1 MEPPLK
7 KDTMNQRYRSKLLEV
22 TMPIYEYRCKNCSH
36 DLEML
41 QKISD
46 SPLTDCPNCG
56 KNTLEK
62 VISSTQFQ
70 LKGTG
75 WYVTDFKDSGK
86 KKEQSPAEKTTTTPT
101 PPVEKKPTSS
111 DS

>member
-1 MEPPLK
+1 
-7 KDTMNQRYRSKLLEV
+7 
-22 TMPIYEYRCKNCSH
+22 MPIYEYHCKNCGK
-36 DLEML
+36 DLEVM

-56 KNTLEK
+56 KNSLEK
-62 VISSTQFQ
+62 IISSTQFQ

-75 WYVTDFKDSGK
+75 WYVTDFKDGGK
-86 KKEQSPAEKTTTTPT
+86 KKEQTTTSDQATTKTTD
-101 PPVEKKPTSS
+101 KKETSS

>member
-1 MEPPLK
+1 
-7 KDTMNQRYRSKLLEV
+7 
-22 TMPIYEYRCKNCSH
+22 MPIYEYRCKNCSH
-36 DLEML
+36 DLEIL

-46 SPLTDCPNCG
+46 SPLTDCTNCG